1 MLGGKAMNKNMTLA
15 EIKEIVNKA
24 SLPLRPRPVIIPE
37 SVKKQDRIYMSIE
50 NTKRDLNIP

>member
-1 MLGGKAMNKNMTLA
+1 MNKNMTLA

-50 NTKRDLNIP
+50 NTKRVLNIP